1 MRRVID
7 SPIGRLTLVADED
20 IITGL
25 YFGDVADSQS
35 YGYSHRVLDQCER
48 ELEAYFKG
56 ELMKF
61 SVPVDARGT
70 PFRERVWEVL
80 RRIPYGV
87 TVSYKDVAARMGS
100 PKAVRAVGGANH
112 NNPVSI
118 IIPCHR
124 VVGSNGSLTG
134 YGGGMEAKRWLL
146 EMEAK
151 YASKSNKR

>member
-1 MRRVID
+1 MRRVVN
-7 SPIGRLTLVADED
+7 SPIGLLTLLADED
-20 IITGL
+20 AIVGL
-25 YFGDVADSQS
+25 YFGDVHREWNVQHS
-35 YGYSHRVLDQCER
+35 YHVLDQCEK
-48 ELEAYFKG
+48 ELAAYFKG

-70 PFRERVWEVL
+70 PFREKVWEIL

-87 TVSYKDVAARMGS
+87 TVSYKDVAERMGS

-124 VVGSNGSLTG
+124 VVGADGSLTG

-146 EMEAK
+146 DMEAR
-151 YASKSNKR
+151 YASKSN